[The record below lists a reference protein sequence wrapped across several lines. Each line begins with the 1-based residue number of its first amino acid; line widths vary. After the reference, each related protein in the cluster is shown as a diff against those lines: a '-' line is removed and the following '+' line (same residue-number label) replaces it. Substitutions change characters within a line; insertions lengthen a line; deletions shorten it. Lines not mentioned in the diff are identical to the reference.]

1 MHHKHSDLHKDHGRL
16 GGPGDLSSRH
26 QQDIYIFEALTA
38 VPVGPCDKSSQ
49 NQMPK
54 CVTQTCPVLPP
65 ICATARRCVETNSR
79 QIPCHPMLASLPAEP
94 AASSFRKLSSNVSNT
109 DTELQQKLGVQQQ
122 DIAEGTTQQNQNQH
136 SLEQQA
142 PQVTLVPAAEINKL
156 SGKEA
161 APAISVLCR

>member
-1 MHHKHSDLHKDHGRL
+1 MTTLCVGFDL
-16 GGPGDLSSRH
+16 
-26 QQDIYIFEALTA
+26 ALLRVLAFQA
-38 VPVGPCDKSSQ
+38 V
-49 NQMPK
+49 
-54 CVTQTCPVLPP
+54 TRAQTGPVLPP

>member
-1 MHHKHSDLHKDHGRL
+1 
-16 GGPGDLSSRH
+16 
-26 QQDIYIFEALTA
+26 
-38 VPVGPCDKSSQ
+38 
-49 NQMPK
+49 
-54 CVTQTCPVLPP
+54 
-65 ICATARRCVETNSR
+65 
-79 QIPCHPMLASLPAEP
+79 MLASLPAEP

-142 PQVTLVPAAEINKL
+142 PQVTPVPASEINKL